1 MREPSRSQDIR
12 CGAHLKVPGS
22 GGKGAG
28 CRVVRRMAC
37 ALTATGGCRVP
48 DSPVMSPLRV
58 RPVGGAAGCLVMLLV
73 SVVLSVLLTV
83 GINLLIR

>member
-1 MREPSRSQDIR
+1 M
-12 CGAHLKVPGS
+12 
-22 GGKGAG
+22 
-28 CRVVRRMAC
+28 
-37 ALTATGGCRVP
+37 P
-48 DSPVMSPLRV
+48 DSRGMSPLRV